1 MKKSSIDCFVA
12 QSVPRNDVK
21 RKIAF
26 IAIAT
31 LLAFTLTACLGG
43 GTTEPTRYYTI
54 AIENIQNPSTN
65 AFKDKRL
72 QVRKFTIEPAY
83 QRTNIVYRES
93 AYDFMFYDLDLWA
106 SRPEHMLAQAA
117 GEYLTKAALFK
128 SVETKSNGKPD
139 YELLGNIIAIE
150 EIDEGSSQYAHL
162 AIQLTFRKTE
172 SDEALWEKTFDQ
184 KKSMDNREPRTTA
197 ETISKLFSKYMEE
210 TLSEISSRN

>member
-1 MKKSSIDCFVA
+1 MF
-12 QSVPRNDVK
+12 K
-21 RKIAF
+21 RTTILLF
-26 IAIAT
+26 T
-31 LLAFTLTACLGG
+31 LALSFALTACLGG

-54 AIENIQNPSTN
+54 AIENIQNPS
-65 AFKDKRL
+65 ASSFKDKRL

-106 SRPEHMLAQAA
+106 SRPEHMLAQVA
-117 GEYLTKAALFK
+117 GEYLTRAGIFK
-128 SVETKSNGKPD
+128 SVETKTNGKPD

-197 ETISKLFSKYMEE
+197 ETLSKLFGEYMEE
-210 TLSEISSRN
+210 ALNEISSRN